1 MNSGGIYHP
10 DGYYDQS
17 ARRVSMN
24 KTLNNLFI
32 IASMGLAV
40 SALIFIL
47 LAIVSDAEPEW
58 ILPAGLFCCALS
70 NLFNLIRSMQIKSK

>member
-1 MNSGGIYHP
+1 MSSSGIYRP
-10 DGYYDQS
+10 DRYYYQS
-17 ARRVSMN
+17 ASMN

-47 LAIVSDAEPEW
+47 LAIISDAEPEW

-70 NLFNLIRSMQIKSK
+70 NLFNLIRSMQFKSK

>member
-1 MNSGGIYHP
+1 ME
-10 DGYYDQS
+10 
-17 ARRVSMN
+17 
-24 KTLNNLFI
+24 KTLNTLFV

-47 LAIVSDAEPEW
+47 ISIFSDTQSEW

-70 NLFNLIRSMQIKSK
+70 NLFNLIRSMLSKNE